1 MYSGLQAARG
11 IAALL
16 VIVHHATLSSGYFYG
31 PAFDNFW
38 LFGNIGVDFFFVLSG
53 FIIYH
58 AHQNNPTGFDSWRS
72 YILKRIIRIY
82 PPFLLVSISLLI
94 MYAAFPQI
102 SLSGKGEISLL
113 SSLLLIPSEHSPA
126 LPVSWTLMNEMLF
139 YILFSVFFIQRTL
152 LIAVLTAWCSA
163 IIIYQF
169 MAGGHYLLNFFF
181 TAHNLQFLLG
191 LGVAYLYTKERA
203 HTRATLCAGLLMI
216 CGFAVYSYIGG
227 TAQLLE
233 SELVTRLALGSG
245 FALIVWGLCGLDDL
259 YKPEYPKILLLMG
272 AASYSIY
279 LVHLPV
285 LSVFNRIAAY
295 VVEKAP
301 LANELL
307 FSAVVLMSLIA
318 GVVYYFICEK
328 PMLEHMKK
336 IWTSK
341 RVIAATFSK

>member
-58 AHQNNPTGFDSWRS
+58 AHQNKPIGFNRWRS

-82 PPFLLVSISLLI
+82 PPFLLVSVSLLM
-94 MYAAFPQI
+94 MYAAFPQV

-113 SSLLLIPSEHSPA
+113 SSLLLIPSENSPA

-139 YILFSVFFIQRTL
+139 YILFSVFFIHRSL
-152 LIAVLTAWCSA
+152 LIALFTVWCGA
-163 IIIYQF
+163 ITFYQF
-169 MAGGHYLLNFFF
+169 QSTDHYLLNFLF

-203 HTRATLCAGLLMI
+203 YSHHTLSAGLLII
-216 CGFAVYSYIGG
+216 CG
-227 TAQLLE
+227 
-233 SELVTRLALGSG
+233 
-245 FALIVWGLCGLDDL
+245 
-259 YKPEYPKILLLMG
+259 
-272 AASYSIY
+272 
-279 LVHLPV
+279 
-285 LSVFNRIAAY
+285 
-295 VVEKAP
+295 
-301 LANELL
+301 
-307 FSAVVLMSLIA
+307 
-318 GVVYYFICEK
+318 
-328 PMLEHMKK
+328 
-336 IWTSK
+336 
-341 RVIAATFSK
+341 